1 MCFFPRLSPRVSHR
15 NSTLEIDMVKR
26 ILSDEERELF
36 ESTMNQS
43 APLKK
48 SSRRRKL
55 PAPAKPPSGAKRQ
68 EKAETPEVI
77 QTPQRHAR
85 RTIGI
90 DGNTAERL
98 RRGQLEPQARL
109 DLHGMTE
116 RDAHR
121 ALVTFVRAARLRKLR
136 LLLVVTGKGGAAE
149 RKNENETVF
158 DLGLDMRARGILR
171 NLTPRWLRE
180 PGLANMVAD
189 VREAH
194 RRHGGAGAL
203 YVYLRKGE

>member
-1 MCFFPRLSPRVSHR
+1 
-15 NSTLEIDMVKR
+15 MVR
-26 ILSDEERELF
+26 RSLSDDERELF
-36 ESTMNQS
+36 EDAMRDS

-48 SSRRRKL
+48 ASRPPRKSR
-55 PAPAKPPSGAKRQ
+55 PAKSAEGTKAKVEGGEPKRQ
-68 EKAETPEVI
+68 AQP
-77 QTPQRHAR
+77 PHPPAR

-109 DLHGMTE
+109 DLHGMSE

-121 ALVTFVRAARLRKLR
+121 ALITFVRAARMRRFR
-136 LLLVVTGKGGAAE
+136 LLLVVTGKGTSGQ
-149 RKNENETVF
+149 RKQEHETAF
-158 DLGLDMRARGILR
+158 DLGLDMQARGILR
-171 NLTPRWLRE
+171 SLTPRWLRE
-180 PGLANMVAD
+180 PGVAEMIAD

-203 YVYLRKGE
+203 YVYLRKGDEL

>member
-1 MCFFPRLSPRVSHR
+1 
-15 NSTLEIDMVKR
+15 
-26 ILSDEERELF
+26 
-36 ESTMNQS
+36 
-43 APLKK
+43 
-48 SSRRRKL
+48 
-55 PAPAKPPSGAKRQ
+55 
-68 EKAETPEVI
+68 
-77 QTPQRHAR
+77 
-85 RTIGI
+85 
-90 DGNTAERL
+90 
-98 RRGQLEPQARL
+98 
-109 DLHGMTE
+109 
-116 RDAHR
+116 
-121 ALVTFVRAARLRKLR
+121 LRKLR